1 MAAIVAAIYNV
12 HRDRKRQRRPY
23 TPEDILGRKRR
34 RTQRRARTPEE
45 QLAVLRRLTQ
55 ALGGEIRYSNRA
67 RIGDDAS

>member
-1 MAAIVAAIYNV
+1 MASIVAAIYNV

-34 RTQRRARTPEE
+34 RTQAGARTPEQ

-67 RIGDDAS
+67 RISDDAS